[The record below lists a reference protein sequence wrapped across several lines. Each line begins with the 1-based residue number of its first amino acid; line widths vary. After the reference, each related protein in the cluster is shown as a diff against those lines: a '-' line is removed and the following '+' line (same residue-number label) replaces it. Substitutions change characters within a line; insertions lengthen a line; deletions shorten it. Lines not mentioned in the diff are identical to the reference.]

1 MKAVSGG
8 ICYGNVFV
16 PFTQTSSVLFLA
28 HCVSQVYFLAV
39 LMSCGKANV
48 CIPACQILSVCAE
61 VPGWVSS
68 WFKEPC
74 NVSEGM
80 GEHGE
85 EKTAK

>member
-1 MKAVSGG
+1 MGTCLCHLPKCRQCCSWLIA
-8 ICYGNVFV
+8 
-16 PFTQTSSVLFLA
+16 FLNF
-28 HCVSQVYFLAV
+28 YFLDV

-61 VPGWVSS
+61 APGWVSS